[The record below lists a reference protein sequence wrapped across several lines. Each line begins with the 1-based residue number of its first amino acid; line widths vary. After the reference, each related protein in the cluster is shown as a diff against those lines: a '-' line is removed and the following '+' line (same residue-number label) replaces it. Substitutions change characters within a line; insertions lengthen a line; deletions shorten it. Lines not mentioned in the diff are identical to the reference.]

1 MYLVRIEIL
10 YLNILFSFVFNHV
23 VLNDILN
30 VENACNFYFVSYY
43 YTFKVLLALVG
54 AREKKNSSI

>member
-23 VLNDILN
+23 VLNDILKF
-30 VENACNFYFVSYY
+30 ENACNFYFFSYY
-43 YTFKVLLALVG
+43 YTFKV
-54 AREKKNSSI
+54 